1 MNKAQG
7 QTKSVV
13 EIFLRYL
20 SRTRPGLLFLHLIW
34 LIVASCALSTS
45 YIVAFHFTSL
55 LRIYEE
61 AHSVRNFGQNLRTSA
76 KIDGDINTR
85 LQELLEGT
93 SANRAYVFR
102 YHNGLAAVNGVQF
115 FFQTLTHEVISPG
128 TPRVMQY
135 ERQIPAGMNMA
146 MSAEFLQNRCGQVQK
161 TDGDTNSQ
169 NYWFYQSRGAK
180 SLIRCPIYMPNGDL
194 FGFVGIDFLNEVPPA
209 RMPAAVARVRES
221 AKAIALIFS
230 PRH

>member
-1 MNKAQG
+1 MDKTQNQK
-7 QTKSVV
+7 KSVL

-20 SRTRPGLLFLHLIW
+20 SRTRPGILFLHLIW
-34 LIVASCALSTS
+34 LVIASCALSTS
-45 YIVAFHFTSL
+45 YIIAFHFTSL

-61 AHSVRNFGQNLRTSA
+61 AHAIRDFGHHLRTST
-76 KIDGDINTR
+76 KIDSEVTAR
-85 LQELLEGT
+85 LQELLEHT

-102 YHNGLAAVNGVQF
+102 YHNGLAAVSGVPF

-146 MSAEFLQNRCGQVQK
+146 MSNEFTQNRCGQVQK
-161 TDGDTNSQ
+161 TDADPGSQ

-194 FGFVGIDFLNEVPPA
+194 FGYVGVDFLNEVPRD
-209 RMPAAVARVRES
+209 RMNAKATRVRES
-221 AKAIALIFS
+221 ASVIASTFS
-230 PRH
+230 PRR